1 MVIYLDTESVGQSMS
16 AIQNAQTEQKID
28 GPSNTVEVVL
38 KHSGIENKIIG
49 SPEAVV
55 RGLMAYF
62 SKAYPSIDLVSKL
75 ILSIDNT
82 EFLQSCSGV
91 LAVSPE
97 GLVLLR
103 NLDELKDKELMLLY
117 LAGSR
122 LTFVLGKKD
131 SDSLSLD
138 ELTRITGRA
147 TGTVAGRLSE
157 LANDQLVE
165 RVGKGAYKL
174 TTMGTRVVMRNVLP
188 KAIQLPER

>member
-1 MVIYLDTESVGQSMS
+1 MVIYLEPESVGRSMS

-28 GPSNTVEVVL
+28 GPANTVEVVL

-82 EFLQSCSGV
+82 EFLQSCAGV
-91 LAVSPE
+91 LAVSSE

-103 NLDELKDKELMLLY
+103 NIDELKDKELMLLY

-165 RVGKGAYKL
+165 RVGKGAYRL